1 MSEESVKGNQI
12 LSTSALFSLNTQ
24 HKLRNDFSSVY
35 APAVKRSTNHYSK

>member
-12 LSTSALFSLNTQ
+12 LSTSAFFAQ

>member
-12 LSTSALFSLNTQ
+12 LSTSQ

>member
-1 MSEESVKGNQI
+1 MSEESVKGNHFC
-12 LSTSALFSLNTQ
+12 AFFAQ

>member
-12 LSTSALFSLNTQ
+12 LSTSALFFAQ

>member
-12 LSTSALFSLNTQ
+12 LSTSALFSSQ